1 MELFVKFCQLNMR
14 ILYLLFLIFAVV
26 ATAAA
31 AGTKPVGAGKFF
43 FEWKP
48 SFDDKSFADR
58 K

>member
-1 MELFVKFCQLNMR
+1 MR